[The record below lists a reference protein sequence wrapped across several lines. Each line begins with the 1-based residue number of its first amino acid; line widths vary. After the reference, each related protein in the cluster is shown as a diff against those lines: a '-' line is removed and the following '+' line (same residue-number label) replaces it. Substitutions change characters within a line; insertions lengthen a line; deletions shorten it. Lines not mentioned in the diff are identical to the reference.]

1 MNPIEKTYL
10 RITEIDTNIINN
22 KIKKEPIL
30 PDSLIIKFKIS
41 LSLSNTK
48 G

>member
-1 MNPIEKTYL
+1 MKPIEKTYL

-22 KIKKEPIL
+22 KIKKDPIF
-30 PDSLIIKFKIS
+30 PDSLITKFKIS
-41 LSLSNTK
+41 LSLSSTK

>member
-1 MNPIEKTYL
+1 MKPIEKTYL

-22 KIKKEPIL
+22 KIKKEPIF
-30 PDSLIIKFKIS
+30 PDSSIIKFKIS
-41 LSLSNTK
+41 LSLSSTK

>member
-1 MNPIEKTYL
+1 MKPIEKTYL

-22 KIKKEPIL
+22 NIKKEPIF
-30 PDSLIIKFKIS
+30 PDSSIIKFKIS